1 MKERKALYVVSHEYT
16 SLTKIGVSKSLQTR
30 INSIRTSIGAD
41 LTIYYE
47 SPSMDN
53 WREIE
58 LEVIRNFKTKETAGE
73 WVLAT
78 PQEIIEYIKTIEHK
92 FDNPEYY
99 FQELDIDKYAEK
111 IEQVPIPFYYEDI
124 SYNKLERKLQE
135 VYKGVYRDDNYIFY
149 VSYHLGVNIITVA
162 FNVYKTAEKFAK
174 GLKKRLVLLDLEN
187 KEFIKNPKFRI
198 ENE

>member
-16 SLTKIGVSKSLQTR
+16 SLTKIGVSKTLQSR
-30 INSIRTSIGAD
+30 INAIRTAIGAD

-58 LEVIRNFKTKETAGE
+58 LEVIKKFKTNETAGE

-78 PQEIIEYIKTIEHK
+78 PQEVIEYIKTIEYK
-92 FDNPEYY
+92 FNNPDYY
-99 FQELDIDKYAEK
+99 FQELDIDKKEEK
-111 IEQVPIPFYYEDI
+111 IEQVSSPFYYEDI
-124 SYNKLERKLQE
+124 SYNKLERKLYE
-135 VYKGVYRDDNYIFY
+135 VCKGVYRDDNYIFY
-149 VSYHLGVNIITVA
+149 VSYHIGVNILTVA
-162 FNVYKTAEKFAK
+162 FNVFKTAEKFSK
-174 GLKKRLVLLDLEN
+174 ELKKRLVLLDLEN

>member
-47 SPSMDN
+47 SPSIDN

-58 LEVIRNFKTKETAGE
+58 LEVIKKFKTKETAGE

-78 PQEIIEYIKTIEHK
+78 PQEIIDYIKTIEYK

-99 FQELDIDKYAEK
+99 FQELDIDKCAEK
-111 IEQVPIPFYYEDI
+111 IEQVLSPFYYEDI

-135 VYKGVYRDDNYIFY
+135 VYKGVYIDDNYIFY
-149 VSYHLGVNIITVA
+149 VSYHLGINIVTVA
-162 FNVYKTAEKFAK
+162 FNVYKTAEKFAR